1 MKKIA
6 VSKEASLSKVNSNAE
21 RLPKLDDYELRPHYD
36 IDYRKARR
44 NPYVGR
50 VKFTHG
56 GKPNSAK
63 HKPTPEA
70 LERHTITLYKEHAN
84 YLRRLDSNLSRAI
97 RILIGKAR

>member
-1 MKKIA
+1 M
-6 VSKEASLSKVNSNAE
+6 SKVNPNAE

-44 NPYVGR
+44 NPYAGR

-56 GKPNSAK
+56 GKRNGAERKS
-63 HKPTPEA
+63 TPEP
-70 LERHTITLYKEHAN
+70 LERHTITLYKTHAN

-97 RILIGKAR
+97 RTLIDRAR